1 MTKCGIRRIIPMVE
15 NDDPDLSEL
24 EALDPKILESC
35 TFEEGYFNPGGSD
48 SEEDGDF
55 NFAHDEAFQKA
66 KTELAERFAKERNTD
81 GRFHL
86 EKLADQRDNRLYLF
100 YIYA

>member
-1 MTKCGIRRIIPMVE
+1 MVE

-48 SEEDGDF
+48 SEEDGEGLDWHHF
-55 NFAHDEAFQKA
+55 
-66 KTELAERFAKERNTD
+66 RNTNEIS
-81 GRFHL
+81 G
-86 EKLADQRDNRLYLF
+86 KNLYVMF
-100 YIYA
+100 KPKKKTSKKQ

>member
-35 TFEEGYFNPGGSD
+35 TFEED

-55 NFAHDEAFQKA
+55 NFAHVEAFQKA

-81 GRFHL
+81 GRLHL

>member
-1 MTKCGIRRIIPMVE
+1 MVE

-48 SEEDGDF
+48 SEEDGDG
-55 NFAHDEAFQKA
+55 ARPRLPATAEHVRALPRTGDEPQFGTKD
-66 KTELAERFAKERNTD
+66 T
-81 GRFHL
+81 
-86 EKLADQRDNRLYLF
+86 
-100 YIYA
+100 